1 VKISNA
7 THPLNVIAAALQRS
21 GLGGAVLIGNMGAA
35 VHGAR
40 VMTDDFDYLVPP
52 FKDLPSR
59 IEALAT
65 ILGAVVLPPKK
76 LHGTTV
82 LFVNETDMQID
93 LLVRADGISSYRSLR
108 TRATVYDEIGGTVVA
123 SLRDIIRSKR
133 ASGRPKDLAVLPELE
148 ATLNEIEHEKA
159 NLRRR

>member
-1 VKISNA
+1 MKISNA

-52 FKDLPSR
+52 FKDLPLR

-93 LLVRADGISSYRSLR
+93 LLVRADGISSYRYEQEQPYTTRLEARLSLLSV
-108 TRATVYDEIGGTVVA
+108 TSSEANG
-123 SLRDIIRSKR
+123 LRDDQKI
-133 ASGRPKDLAVLPELE
+133 LPYFQSW
-148 ATLNEIEHEKA
+148 
-159 NLRRR
+159 RQR